1 MGTVTSNLKT
11 TIFHQAASSPMAE
24 GTPQTKE
31 LVTVMVDYSHPS
43 LRSTVTNLRHTKLDL
58 QTSFPV
64 LNFFCSPPRTEGLTK
79 GLKDHF
85 IASKFYVVETGVI
98 KCFQGQSYYEIKRTV
113 YPSEKGKGGPFKKS
127 AIF

>member
-1 MGTVTSNLKT
+1 
-11 TIFHQAASSPMAE
+11 MAE

-43 LRSTVTNLRHTKLDL
+43 LRSTVTNLRHKKLDL
-58 QTSFPV
+58 QMSFPV
-64 LNFFCSPPRTEGLTK
+64 LNFFCSPPRTEGLTN

-113 YPSEKGKGGPFKKS
+113 YSNERGKGGPFKKS